1 MYRLKGKNG
10 LFIQPSDKICQK
22 ESYDLLG
29 YGTDNNAKLL
39 KYFYSIPQTANDY
52 KQFVADMLLLE
63 NMLKVQMQ
71 LEK

>member
-22 ESYDLLG
+22 ENYDLLG